1 MSAEIPNYTVLANF
15 AAAPLLLQV
24 RRPLN
29 IRDAA
34 TTKGRR
40 VDGVRPPAQLRAL
53 TLVDGE
59 AVNDNSHWYCNA
71 DNPNQFFWSGGVEPV
86 LPDLPALGPLP
97 VKRRSNGTILPLL
110 GQDLRTVF
118 GMFDAKE
125 LANGY
130 ISIDP
135 AWVKQNIASFQHPV
149 LQGIGVK
156 SVELHQHAIPYFE
169 AVFNEIAADPALQN
183 CIRTCAGTF
192 VPRHVGFNP
201 SKDYSS
207 HSWGIA
213 IDLNSQW
220 NSYHK
225 PPAPQGA
232 IGSVRELVPV
242 FAKHGF
248 AWGGHFSGTSIDGM
262 HFELALTAL
271 AEGCS
276 GDGYRCQR

>member
-1 MSAEIPNYTVLANF
+1 MSAEFPNYPVLANF
-15 AAAPLLLQV
+15 AGSPLLLQV

-34 TTKGRR
+34 TSKGRR
-40 VDGVRPPAQLRAL
+40 VDGVRPPAQLRAI

-59 AVNDNSHWYCNA
+59 SIHDNSNWYCNA
-71 DNPNQFFWSGGVEPV
+71 DNPSQFFWSGGVEPV
-86 LPDLPALGPLP
+86 LPDQSALGALP

-110 GQDLRTVF
+110 GEDLRTVF
-118 GMFDAKE
+118 GRFGAKE
-125 LANGY
+125 LAGGY

-135 AWVKQNIASFQHPV
+135 AWVNEHITTFEHTV
-149 LQGIGVK
+149 LQKIGMK
-156 SVELHQHAIPYFE
+156 SVQLHQRAIPYFRR
-169 AVFNEIAADPALQN
+169 VFDEIASDPGLEN
-183 CIRTCAGTF
+183 CIRSCAGTF

-201 SKDYSS
+201 GKDYSS

-232 IGSVRELVPV
+232 IGSVHELVPV

-262 HFELALTAL
+262 HFELALTTL
-271 AEGCS
+271 A
-276 GDGYRCQR
+276 